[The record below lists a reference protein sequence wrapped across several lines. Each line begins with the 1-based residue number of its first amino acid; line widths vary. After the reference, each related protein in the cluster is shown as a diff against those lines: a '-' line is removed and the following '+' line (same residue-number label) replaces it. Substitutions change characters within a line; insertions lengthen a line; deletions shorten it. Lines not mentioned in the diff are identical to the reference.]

1 MGRHVK
7 QFELIVHAKCIR
19 HATCS
24 FCNERAGLREVGI
37 GIVGDTVAKGS
48 TDVMI
53 KIEVDIEVDVMTVTD
68 TERDTGEG
76 VIVTGEGVIVAEQYR
91 SPCTQKV

>member
-1 MGRHVK
+1 MR
-7 QFELIVHAKCIR
+7 AKCIR

-24 FCNERAGLREVGI
+24 FCNDRIDLREVGI
-37 GIVGDTVAKGS
+37 GTVSGDTVAKGS

-53 KIEVDIEVDVMTVTD
+53 KIDVDIEVDVMTVTD

-76 VIVTGEGVIVAEQYR
+76 VIVTGEGVIVAEQCR
-91 SPCTQKV
+91 SPFTQKV